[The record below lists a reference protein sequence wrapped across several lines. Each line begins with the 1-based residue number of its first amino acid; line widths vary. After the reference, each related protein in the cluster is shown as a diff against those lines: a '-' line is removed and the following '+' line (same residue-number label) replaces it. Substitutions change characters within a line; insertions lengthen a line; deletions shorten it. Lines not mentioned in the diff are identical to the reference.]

1 MDKVYVWCVWMGR
14 KRRMTMERL
23 RVKGYEETLRTFTE
37 DVQTDPNHELRSG
50 YVYFLPE
57 MMTYQYLQWIPDR
70 GLLLSSTNERLVKP
84 VLYGCKDVTEGVE
97 LLLGEEKEAWRMIL
111 TDWWRRWRD
120 RWSEVSILLPHRPL
134 EKCVNAVK
142 AGDISNVTVED
153 LLCLR
158 RIYLDVADETS
169 MQCDAYFFLRGL
181 LQVLSRCRSDVL

>member
-1 MDKVYVWCVWMGR
+1 MR
-14 KRRMTMERL
+14 KRKLTMERL
-23 RVKGYEETLRTFTE
+23 RVKGYEETLRSFTE
-37 DVQTDPNHELRSG
+37 DVQSDPGSEWRSE

-57 MMTYQYLQWIPDR
+57 LMTYQFLRWIPDR

-84 VLYGCKDVTEGVE
+84 VLYGCKDVADGVE

-120 RWSEVSILLPHRPL
+120 RWSEVSILLPHKPL

-153 LLCLR
+153 LLCIR
-158 RIYLDVADETS
+158 RIYLDVADDTS
-169 MQCDAYFFLRGL
+169 VPCDAYFFLRGL
-181 LQVLSRCRSDVL
+181 LHVLSRCRSDVL